1 MKKVLCLLSFCLLGL
16 NAYAQENIFTLSGGY
31 AFAKPENYSST
42 ANGFRINGLYE
53 FNKGLGMF
61 AHGFSFGYIGT
72 SLEIDGLSDNTTIS
86 INSIPLYYAP
96 KFMFGKDKFKG
107 FVKGALGA
115 HIFNYKYTGNLIETK
130 SSDIDFYGGIGLG
143 AMFFI
148 NQDVF
153 INLEYEW
160 AYMGNGYYSDGFINT
175 VQLGVGY
182 RF

>member
-1 MKKVLCLLSFCLLGL
+1 MKKNLLILSLCILGL
-16 NAYAQENIFTLSGGY
+16 NTYTQENLFTLSGGY
-31 AFAKPENYSST
+31 AFAKPENYSSN

-72 SLEIDGLSDNTTIS
+72 SLEIDGLSSNTTIS

-96 KFMFGKDKFKG
+96 KFMFGKDKLKG

-115 HIFNYKYTGNLIETK
+115 HISNYKYTGNLIESK
-130 SSDIDFYGGIGLG
+130 SSDIGFYGGLGLG
-143 AMFFI
+143 AMFFVK
-148 NQDVF
+148 QDVF
-153 INLEYEW
+153 FNIEYEW
-160 AYMGNGYYSDGFINT
+160 AYMSNGYYSDGFINSA
-175 VQLGVGY
+175 QIGIGL